1 MQAPQSHPPSNLLQ
15 PSRPTIAT
23 HSSESTTF
31 GPQGFA
37 AGTSTPHAPS
47 ESSPPQ
53 DPSRPLT
60 RVLPLFSKFAPLR
73 GTVRIK
79 VEDAVFYCHRE
90 VLALAS
96 PFFQGVLAGGWAETQ
111 QPQPSCENEASF
123 RTTSPVCVQGEGGTS
138 SPDSEAPD
146 LHRGGPEASPSAA
159 TSHAQATGDTRS
171 FTTAFTASSIVE
183 DPNEDD
189 DPLDA
194 TFVECRLRI
203 HEESAASFQDLLC
216 HIYPR
221 LECAIHWSNVEDLC
235 RMGLKFDIPTL
246 TSACLAFLLPSAA
259 GRPALCMKIAEEFG
273 IPELYKEASRYLLD
287 NGGSGGWTSEE
298 LAILDPITLLKLERK
313 RSWFLECLLKLGQIQ
328 MLRDYTCHPACDD
341 HARCAR
347 LVDEKWRSAFSS
359 AFRFGTPQPSI
370 IYRSLRSLEPSLSSP
385 ALHLP
390 YTACQTHAKLVV
402 ADLFDRTFGLG
413 IQPARNWSSLAMNGA
428 TSSTNT
434 GSGSWAALRS
444 GAGDTVSTQKANSA
458 RYFLYIEMRDDPIA
472 AAGAVAERGREN
484 SRSLAA

>member
-23 HSSESTTF
+23 HSSESTAF

-47 ESSPPQ
+47 ESPPN
-53 DPSRPLT
+53 PSRPLT

-96 PFFQGVLAGGWAETQ
+96 PFFQGLLAGGWAETQ
-111 QPQPSCENEASF
+111 QPQPSGEKEASF
-123 RTTSPVCVQGEGGTS
+123 FTTSPVCDEGEGGTD
-138 SPDSEAPD
+138 SPGLEAD
-146 LHRGGPEASPSAA
+146 FHRVGPEASPSAV

-183 DPNEDD
+183 DANEDD

-203 HEESAASFQDLLC
+203 HEESASSFQDLLC

-259 GRPALCMKIAEEFG
+259 GRPALCMKIAE
-273 IPELYKEASRYLLD
+273 AS
-287 NGGSGGWTSEE
+287 GS
-298 LAILDPITLLKLERK
+298 
-313 RSWFLECLLKLGQIQ
+313 
-328 MLRDYTCHPACDD
+328 
-341 HARCAR
+341 
-347 LVDEKWRSAFSS
+347 
-359 AFRFGTPQPSI
+359 
-370 IYRSLRSLEPSLSSP
+370 
-385 ALHLP
+385 
-390 YTACQTHAKLVV
+390 
-402 ADLFDRTFGLG
+402 FGLDKVPSELTRHYVIG
-413 IQPARNWSSLAMNGA
+413 VWHPRAVQGGESLPAR
-428 TSSTNT
+428 
-434 GSGSWAALRS
+434 
-444 GAGDTVSTQKANSA
+444 
-458 RYFLYIEMRDDPIA
+458 
-472 AAGAVAERGREN
+472 
-484 SRSLAA
+484 

>member
-37 AGTSTPHAPS
+37 AGTSTPHPP
-47 ESSPPQ
+47 SSPP

-96 PFFQGVLAGGWAETQ
+96 PFFQGVLAGGWAETE
-111 QPQPSCENEASF
+111 PSCGKEASF
-123 RTTSPVCVQGEGGTS
+123 LTISPVCDEGEGGTD
-138 SPDSEAPD
+138 SPDPEEPD
-146 LHRGGPEASPSAA
+146 LHRIGPEAATSAA

-171 FTTAFTASSIVE
+171 FTTTFTASSVVE
-183 DPNEDD
+183 DANEDD

-203 HEESAASFQDLLC
+203 HEESASSFQDLLC

-259 GRPALCMKIAEEFG
+259 GRPALCMKIAE
-273 IPELYKEASRYLLD
+273 ASRSSGLDKLRFKLTQYCTIGVWYPRIVQGGESLPARQRRFRRLDVGGTRHPRPDHPLETRAQTLLVPRTFAQARSDPDAARLYLS
-287 NGGSGGWTSEE
+287 SGVRRSCSLCAPRGREVAIGFLVRIPLWHAAAVSALPLVHIR
-298 LAILDPITLLKLERK
+298 LAILTVVIAQVDHLSEFAVPRAFPLV
-313 RSWFLECLLKLGQIQ
+313 
-328 MLRDYTCHPACDD
+328 AC
-341 HARCAR
+341 AA
-347 LVDEKWRSAFSS
+347 L
-359 AFRFGTPQPSI
+359 
-370 IYRSLRSLEPSLSSP
+370 
-385 ALHLP
+385 ALHG
-390 YTACQTHAKLVV
+390 V
-402 ADLFDRTFGLG
+402 
-413 IQPARNWSSLAMNGA
+413 S
-428 TSSTNT
+428 
-434 GSGSWAALRS
+434 
-444 GAGDTVSTQKANSA
+444 DTRET
-458 RYFLYIEMRDDPIA
+458 R
-472 AAGAVAERGREN
+472 RGRV
-484 SRSLAA
+484 SKL

>member
-37 AGTSTPHAPS
+37 AGTATPHAPS
-47 ESSPPQ
+47 SPP
-53 DPSRPLT
+53 DLSRPLT

-111 QPQPSCENEASF
+111 QPQPSCEKETSF
-123 RTTSPVCVQGEGGTS
+123 LTTSPICAEGEGRTD
-138 SPDSEAPD
+138 SPDPEGPD
-146 LHRGGPEASPSAA
+146 LYRVGPETSTFAA
-159 TSHAQATGDTRS
+159 TSHTQATGDTRS

-183 DPNEDD
+183 DANEDD

-203 HEESAASFQDLLC
+203 HEESASSFQDLLC

-246 TSACLAFLLPSAA
+246 TSACLTFLLPSAA
-259 GRPALCMKIAEEFG
+259 GRPALCMKIAE
-273 IPELYKEASRYLLD
+273 ASRSSGLDKMRFKLTRCCTSGVWYSRAVQGSESLPARQWGFRRLDVRGTLHPRPAHAPETRAQALLVPRAF
-287 NGGSGGWTSEE
+287 TQ
-298 LAILDPITLLKLERK
+298 A
-313 RSWFLECLLKLGQIQ
+313 RSNP
-328 MLRDYTCHPACDD
+328 DA
-341 HARCAR
+341 AR
-347 LVDEKWRSAFSS
+347 
-359 AFRFGTPQPSI
+359 
-370 IYRSLRSLEPSLSSP
+370 
-385 ALHLP
+385 LHLP
-390 YTACQTHAKLVV
+390 
-402 ADLFDRTFGLG
+402 FG
-413 IQPARNWSSLAMNGA
+413 
-428 TSSTNT
+428 
-434 GSGSWAALRS
+434 
-444 GAGDTVSTQKANSA
+444 V
-458 RYFLYIEMRDDPIA
+458 
-472 AAGAVAERGREN
+472 
-484 SRSLAA
+484 

>member
-1 MQAPQSHPPSNLLQ
+1 MQTPQSSHPPSNLLQ

-23 HSSESTTF
+23 HSSESTAFDPQSF
-31 GPQGFA
+31 G
-37 AGTSTPHAPS
+37 AGTSTPVPS
-47 ESSPPQ
+47 SSPP
-53 DPSRPLT
+53 DPTRPLT

-111 QPQPSCENEASF
+111 PAASYAFQPTVSAQEVTTQCDDRIVEANLPF
-123 RTTSPVCVQGEGGTS
+123 PEQQGEGL
-138 SPDSEAPD
+138 PDE
-146 LHRGGPEASPSAA
+146 PEPSASTLA
-159 TSHAQATGDTRS
+159 SHAPGAADTHS
-171 FTTAFTASSIVE
+171 FTTAFTTSSIVE
-183 DPNEDD
+183 DTDEDDD

-203 HEESAASFQDLLC
+203 HEESASSFQDLLC

-235 RMGLKFDIPTL
+235 RMGLKFDIPSL

-259 GRPALCMKIAEEFG
+259 GRPALCMKIAEEFS

-287 NGGSGGWTSEE
+287 NHTGWTSEE
-298 LAILDPITLLKLERK
+298 LAILDPMTLLKLERK
-313 RSWFLECLLKLGQIQ
+313 RSWFLERLLKLGQIQ
-328 MLRDYTCHPACDD
+328 MLRDYTCHSACDD

-390 YTACQTHAKLVV
+390 YTACQTHAKLIV
-402 ADLFDRTFGLG
+402 ADLFDRMFGLG

-428 TSSTNT
+428 SSSATP
-434 GSGSWAALRS
+434 GSGNWAALRS
-444 GAGDTVSTQKANSA
+444 GAGDTVSTQKNNSA
-458 RYFLYIEMRDDPIA
+458 RYFLYVELRDDPIA
-472 AAGAVAERGREN
+472 ATGMAERGRDN
-484 SRSLAA
+484 GRGASA

>member
-1 MQAPQSHPPSNLLQ
+1 MQAPVSHPPSNLLQ

-23 HSSESTTF
+23 HSSESTAF
-31 GPQGFA
+31 GPQGFP

-47 ESSPPQ
+47 SPP

-60 RVLPLFSKFAPLR
+60 RVLPVFTKFAPLR

-96 PFFQGVLAGGWAETQ
+96 PFFQGLLAGGWAETQ
-111 QPQPSCENEASF
+111 PVLSDPPPHSKDGD
-123 RTTSPVCVQGEGGTS
+123 TTARSVVQEGKTDSP
-138 SPDSEAPD
+138 
-146 LHRGGPEASPSAA
+146 GPEAADLGSDESPAV
-159 TSHAQATGDTRS
+159 SHALGTGDTRS
-171 FTTAFTASSIVE
+171 FTTAFTTSSMVE
-183 DPNEDD
+183 DVDEDD

-194 TFVECRLRI
+194 TFVECRLRL
-203 HEESAASFQDLLC
+203 HEESSSSFQDLLC
-216 HIYPR
+216 HVYPR
-221 LECAIHWSNVEDLC
+221 LDCAIHWSNVEDLC
-235 RMGLKFDIPTL
+235 RMGLKFDIPSL

-259 GRPALCMKIAEEFG
+259 GQPALCMKIAEEFG

-287 NGGSGGWTSEE
+287 NGGAGGWTSEE

-313 RSWFLECLLKLGQIQ
+313 RSWFLERLLKLGQIQ
-328 MLRDYTCHPACDD
+328 MLRDYTCHSACDD

-347 LVDEKWRSAFSS
+347 LVDEKWRSAFAS

-428 TSSTNT
+428 TSTTAS
-434 GSGSWAALRS
+434 GSGNWATLRFGS
-444 GAGDTVSTQKANSA
+444 GDTVSTQKNNSA
-458 RYFLYIEMRDDPIA
+458 RYFLYVEMGDDPLSGI
-472 AAGAVAERGREN
+472 GPAERGREAG
-484 SRSLAA
+484 RTAVV